1 MQFKYRS
8 PFAHL
13 VVSQRSALECA
24 KSDHRIDT
32 KLRCSGWLNRCIACA
47 SFNTFPLHTFCQVY
61 LIKGRLSVLFAYY
74 FVRSARLPLSCGPF
88 GINLILAPSISRL
101 FVTEECDRRFHW
113 HKQVQRGVGR
123 PSSSSW
129 NWNQMQLLN
138 DASVERTSFRVAFF
152 SYFKIEPQPNGFAQ
166 LKQLFT

>member
-1 MQFKYRS
+1 MKFNHRS

-13 VVSQRSALECA
+13 VVSKRNALECQ
-24 KSDHRIDT
+24 KGDHRTDT

-47 SFNTFPLHTFCQVY
+47 SYNTFPLHTFCQGYIIEV
-61 LIKGRLSVLFAYY
+61 RLSILFSYY
-74 FVRSARLPLSCGPF
+74 FVRLPLSCGPF
-88 GINLILAPSISRL
+88 GINLILAPSISQL

-123 PSSSSW
+123 PSSSTW
-129 NWNQMQLLN
+129 NWNQIQLLN
-138 DASVERTSFRVAFF
+138 HASVERTSFRVPFF
-152 SYFKIEPQPNGFAQ
+152 SYFKIEPQLNGFAQ